1 MRVLFSL
8 IVVVFFLLVVQT
20 PADAFEVRRDENG
33 KVVVFDNDY
42 LDRRYGRT
50 WVPGRGATAVEE
62 RTRIEEQPNQPRPN
76 RPLASAITRAASPRQ
91 AAALRLAETGRTSL
105 QNGQHQRA
113 VYYFEKA
120 LGIDASPFMHF
131 YLARAYYE
139 LAEYQR
145 SLRFLEV
152 AESVLTNQSEWR
164 AQLETLRRELAAAH
178 PPPPETANSRISEW

>member
-1 MRVLFSL
+1 MRLLCAIAVGLFFVL
-8 IVVVFFLLVVQT
+8 VET

-42 LDRRYGRT
+42 LDRRFGRT
-50 WVPGRGATAVEE
+50 WVPGRGAAAVEE
-62 RTRIEEQPNQPRPN
+62 RARAEEQPNQARPN
-76 RPLASAITRAASPRQ
+76 RPLASAIGRANSPRQ
-91 AAALRLAETGRTSL
+91 AAALRLAEIGRTSL
-105 QNGQHQRA
+105 QSGQLQKA

-120 LGIDASPFMHF
+120 LSLDASPFMHF

-152 AESVLTNQSEWR
+152 AESVLNTQPEWR
-164 AQLETLRRELAAAH
+164 AQLETLRRDLAAAD
-178 PPPPETANSRISEW
+178 PAALQAANSRMSEW